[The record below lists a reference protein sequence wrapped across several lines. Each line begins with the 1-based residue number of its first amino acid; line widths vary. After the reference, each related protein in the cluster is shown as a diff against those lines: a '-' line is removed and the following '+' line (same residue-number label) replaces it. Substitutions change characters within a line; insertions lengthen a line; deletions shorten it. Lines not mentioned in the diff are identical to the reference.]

1 MIQGMSM
8 RLKVLRLQL
17 TDDATTLSAQCVEDD
32 DLTAGELPPVK
43 RKYYLL
49 HEKDRKWHEYS
60 KPQVDA
66 SRGYVSI
73 SGKLHPPHELSMQG
87 DADLTAAQCAPDVLK
102 IKCVKMKFYMLHGS
116 DRQWHEYS
124 RAHIDALALFVSING
139 ELFDA
144 GEYALRNSD
153 KAKKGYRLSFT
164 GRKNV

>member
-1 MIQGMSM
+1 
-8 RLKVLRLQL
+8 LYL
-17 TDDATTLSAQCVEDD
+17 TDDAATLSAQCVEDD
-32 DLTAGELPPVK
+32 DLTAGELPPLK

-60 KPQVDA
+60 EARVDA

-73 SGKLHPPHELSMQG
+73 SGKLHPPYEFSVQG
-87 DADLTAAQCAPDVLK
+87 DADITAAQCAPDVLK
-102 IKCVKMKFYMLHGS
+102 IKCVKMKFYMLHGW

-139 ELFDA
+139 ELFET

-153 KAKKGYRLSFT
+153 KAKKRISTLLHWSKKTSSFFLM
-164 GRKNV
+164 NHN